1 MRQVSSI
8 IFVILSMLLP
18 GTIGVARDIPYTLED
33 RERLIRVETKL
44 EESYK
49 VLHSRIDAVDKRI
62 DDVKG
67 LLYILIAAI
76 FAQTVGVVGFV
87 VWDRRTALSPAINKT
102 KEIEE
107 KRDRRKKR
115 SKKKEIEEKED
126 KIITALKQSAMKD
139 KNIAEALR
147 KVGML

>member
-1 MRQVSSI
+1 MGGIMRQAISI
-8 IFVILSMLLP
+8 IPVILSMVLY

-44 EESYK
+44 EEGYK
-49 VLHSRIDAVDKRI
+49 ALHSRIDAVDKRIDAVDKRI

-67 LLYILIAAI
+67 LLYVLIAAI

-107 KRDRRKKR
+107 KEDR
-115 SKKKEIEEKED
+115 
-126 KIITALKQSAMKD
+126 IITALKQSAMKD

>member
-62 DDVKG
+62 DAVDKRIDDVKG
-67 LLYILIAAI
+67 LLYVLIAAI

-115 SKKKEIEEKED
+115 LKKK
-126 KIITALKQSAMKD
+126 KIRL
-139 KNIAEALR
+139 L
-147 KVGML
+147 LH